1 MTRNEVYVLG
11 AGFSKAANLP
21 ISSEFLTEKS
31 FEYLKD
37 KLNDKQN
44 CARIE
49 KIKNYV
55 QFRLENKYFKNNIEE
70 VLNHIA
76 TARYLFM
83 ESVSDN
89 KGSYSADE
97 IFGNLLWYIT
107 CLIDEKT
114 KDIINS
120 IPEEYSL
127 FLEHVFKNK
136 IPLITFNYDLI
147 IENVLHILGHDF
159 KYGLEEKKLDDGHQL
174 ILKLHGSLNWGHCKE
189 CGPINLYDKSLVYG
203 SDSVICPVCNLNS
216 VSTIIVPPAIYKDS
230 YYNDQFFGSLVR
242 ESWSLAREALSKSQK
257 IIFLGF
263 SMAEDAYVKE
273 LFKLS
278 LSMNN
283 NENLQCVVVN
293 RTCDNQLQNRYNSIL
308 VDAKPIFEQN
318 TFENYIK
325 SI

>member
-21 ISSEFLTEKS
+21 ISSEFLIDEA
-31 FEYLKD
+31 FEYLRN
-37 KLNDKQN
+37 KLNDQQN
-44 CARIE
+44 HDRIE
-49 KIKNYV
+49 KIQNYV
-55 QFRLENKYFKNNIEE
+55 QFRLENEYFKNNIEE

-89 KGSYSADE
+89 KGSYSADD
-97 IFGNLLWYIT
+97 IFENLLWYIT

-114 KDIINS
+114 KDIKNS
-120 IPEEYSL
+120 IPKEYSI

-136 IPLITFNYDLI
+136 IPLVTFNYDLI
-147 IENVLHILGHDF
+147 IENVLHSLGHDF
-159 KYGLEEKKLDDGHQL
+159 KYGLEEKKLDDDNQL
-174 ILKLHGSLNWGHCKE
+174 ILKLHGSLNWGHCKK
-189 CGPINLYDKSLVYG
+189 CGPVNLYDKSLIYG
-203 SDSVICPVCNLNS
+203 SDSVTCPVCDLNS
-216 VSTIIVPPAIYKDS
+216 VSAIIIPPAIYKDS
-230 YYNDQFFGSLVR
+230 YYNDQLFGSLVR
-242 ESWSLAREALSKSQK
+242 ESWSLGREVLSEAEK

-263 SMAEDAYVKE
+263 SMAEDAYAKE

-283 NENLQCVVVN
+283 NENLQCIVVN
-293 RTCDNQLQNRYNSIL
+293 RTCDHQLQNRYKSIL
-308 VDAKPIFEQN
+308 VDTKPIFEQN